1 MRWDDAATS
10 TLDPDVFEAEPPVT
24 AGSPALALGRG
35 AGGTVVRGHD
45 RHLPRMVAWKVA
57 RGEHARAR
65 LQHEARVLAALEHPS
80 IVAIHDLV
88 DDPDGSLRIA
98 LRLVRGETLHTRI
111 RQAADL
117 HARLRLVRPFMQ
129 MVEAVAWAH
138 RLGWLHRDLKPA
150 NLMIGEFGETQ
161 VIDWGLAINLDEAVP
176 AGEVVGTVP
185 TMAPEQARGEAID
198 ASADVWGLGATLFE
212 LVAGRPMHGGGDMR
226 ALLATV
232 RSGAR
237 PHIDDVCP
245 EAPAELRAII
255 ERCLAPRP
263 GDRYP
268 DAQALAVDLAAHLDG
283 RRVAAHE
290 YTRWELLSRVVR
302 AWRLPLAMAL
312 AVVLTGAIAGVVA
325 YREIGAE
332 RDAAVAART
341 DALAALAARDR
352 EIAAGGII
360 EARRELRD
368 RQRPEAE
375 LAAARTLAVRESPE
389 ARGVIAAFARTPR
402 PVRARSLALPGCIDV
417 DVAGSDVLCGN
428 RAQLSLVRAD
438 GAQSTR
444 WTHAAPYRD
453 LAFIDDARR
462 VLVITP
468 ERGYVVL
475 DADDGRIV
483 AADAT
488 YDCLGRLHRDSR
500 ARQAL
505 GLGHACA
512 ELIGVQRPGD
522 PAAVRGPHRGRGGRR
537 RRARRGLVHGW

>member
-10 TLDPDVFEAEPPVT
+10 TLDPDLSGQDPPDM
-24 AGSPALALGRG
+24 AGAPTLALGRG
-35 AGGTVVRGHD
+35 AGGTVVQGRD

-117 HARLRLVRPFMQ
+117 PARLRLVRPFMQ

-161 VIDWGLAINLDEAVP
+161 VIDWGLAINLDESVP

-185 TMAPEQARGEAID
+185 TMAPEQARGEVID

-212 LVAGRPMHGGGDMR
+212 LVAGRPMHVEGDLR
-226 ALLATV
+226 ALLPTV

-237 PHIDDVCP
+237 PSIDVVCP

-263 GDRYP
+263 EDRYP

-290 YTRWELLSRVVR
+290 YTRWELLARVVR
-302 AWRLPLAMAL
+302 AWRLPLGIAL
-312 AVVLTGAIAGVVA
+312 AVVVTS
-325 YREIGAE
+325 
-332 RDAAVAART
+332 T
-341 DALAALAARDR
+341 
-352 EIAAGGII
+352 
-360 EARRELRD
+360 LR
-368 RQRPEAE
+368 
-375 LAAARTLAVRESPE
+375 
-389 ARGVIAAFARTPR
+389 
-402 PVRARSLALPGCIDV
+402 
-417 DVAGSDVLCGN
+417 
-428 RAQLSLVRAD
+428 
-438 GAQSTR
+438 
-444 WTHAAPYRD
+444 
-453 LAFIDDARR
+453 
-462 VLVITP
+462 
-468 ERGYVVL
+468 
-475 DADDGRIV
+475 
-483 AADAT
+483 
-488 YDCLGRLHRDSR
+488 
-500 ARQAL
+500 
-505 GLGHACA
+505 
-512 ELIGVQRPGD
+512 
-522 PAAVRGPHRGRGGRR
+522 
-537 RRARRGLVHGW
+537 